1 MSMTIYSKN
10 KNDPYGPNFSNT
22 NYELV
27 IYTIKNHLED
37 WFAALAPPTV
47 EDRSNLDTAILVV
60 SCMRTARQLTPE
72 DGSTDTVTAKDV
84 KQLFSVANRSFMYS
98 LVTNDKWD
106 QAELE
111 MYMRASFILEWI
123 VGISDEELI
132 YAC

>member
-10 KNDPYGPNFSNT
+10 KNDSYGPNFSNT

-37 WFAALAPPTV
+37 WFAAL
-47 EDRSNLDTAILVV
+47 DRSNLDTAILVV
-60 SCMRTARQLTPE
+60 NCMRTARQLTPE
-72 DGSTDTVTAKDV
+72 DGSTKTVSAKNA

-111 MYMRASFILEWI
+111 MYMRASFILEWL
-123 VGISDEELI
+123 VDISDEEFI